1 MTRVQSR
8 EASLRGAKLE
18 SAAVSSYRV
27 GSVSRYRAAVGEV
40 ATVGDG
46 SATGRRATTRV
57 PLPLEWTSRLAP
69 ICRSRVLAY
78 PGFPHQEYPSR
89 PSQKLLFRRYTFA
102 SILDFY
108 VNMMGLAL
116 HLTLATL
123 NGFDRS
129 DYF

>member
-1 MTRVQSR
+1 M
-8 EASLRGAKLE
+8 
-18 SAAVSSYRV
+18 
-27 GSVSRYRAAVGEV
+27 
-40 ATVGDG
+40 
-46 SATGRRATTRV
+46 
-57 PLPLEWTSRLAP
+57 SRLPP

-78 PGFPHQEYPSR
+78 PGFPHQELPIEAISE
-89 PSQKLLFRRYTFA
+89 LLFRRYTFA

-123 NGFDRS
+123 NGFHRS